1 MAQDARRR
9 TFVRYWLPVILYVG
23 MIFVLSAQPGLRP
36 PFQFEMADKVAHICE
51 YGGLGVLLARALT
64 TVPRL
69 RSILVASLVAVA
81 VGTGIGASDEIFQS
95 SVPNRDSSVFDL
107 IADTVGL
114 SLAQLVY
121 LWFRRP

>member
-1 MAQDARRR
+1 
-9 TFVRYWLPVILYVG
+9 
-23 MIFVLSAQPGLRP
+23 LR
-36 PFQFEMADKVAHICE
+36 FESADKVAHICE
-51 YGGLGVLLARALT
+51 YGGLGVLLARALR

-69 RSILVASLVAVA
+69 QGIVLASLVAVVIGA
-81 VGTGIGASDEIFQS
+81 GIGASDEVFQS
-95 SVPNRDSSVFDL
+95 TVPNRDSSVFDW